1 MMGVYDLATAPEEVD
16 AITAQR
22 IRDLYG
28 SVDEELKSL
37 RKAIYSVFILNNP
50 QLVKPKER
58 DNVLEVGEELLKKN
72 KIIEGIISEGKVAK
86 RIYR

>member
-1 MMGVYDLATAPEEVD
+1 MTGVYDLATAPEEVD

-37 RKAIYSVFILNNP
+37 RKAIYSVFILTNP
-50 QLVKPKER
+50 QVVKPREK
-58 DNVLEVGEELLKKN
+58 DKVLEVGGELLEKN
-72 KIIEGIISEGKVAK
+72 KIIEGIMSEGKVAK